1 MSETKMRP
9 CIFFFV
15 LYLSI
20 SSQRPWPRYFWFIF
34 VSLFSLCINTTTFL
48 TKLDRPRLVR
58 HMELFS
64 ESSCF
69 HSSPNPMSPVE
80 ADWFHL
86 IPLEPVDE
94 VGCFSLLFPGEEI
107 HTWLGSSL
115 AAHNDEISLVAM
127 SVEFIKSN
135 IDPLVPSGLKYQ
147 DEKRALNSRIKK
159 LSQRWWYL
167 VDSVCAH
174 SSCINEYD
182 DTL

>member
-1 MSETKMRP
+1 MRP

-20 SSQRPWPRYFWFIF
+20 SSQRPWLRYFWFIF

-107 HTWLGSSL
+107 HTWLGSSS

-147 DEKRALNSRIKK
+147 DEKRALNSRIKHCH
-159 LSQRWWYL
+159 R
-167 VDSVCAH
+167 D
-174 SSCINEYD
+174 I
-182 DTL
+182 DTVQGVFLTDAP